1 MDTWYLAREDISL
14 VTIVGVFS
22 YEGCYIIAIIN
33 DSTVCPTACLQQRKQ
48 HISALLCF
56 VVSLGQECRGRP
68 HVMTLW
74 WSRSVRC
81 VILWVYDIHGLAPI
95 YTHIHLVV
103 NSGLLAEKLCLPVVG
118 IYKKTHYQT
127 ILLLCLH
134 ETVHFSTWERE
145 NATLCIY
152 FPYVKRPKFAGISY
166 TWNFEIIQHLFN
178 SNTVIESMD
187 ENI

>member
-1 MDTWYLAREDISL
+1 MDTWYLAREDISP

-33 DSTVCPTACLQQRKQ
+33 DSIVCPTACLQQRKQ

-56 VVSLGQECRGRP
+56 VVSFGQECRGRP

-81 VILWVYDIHGLAPI
+81 VILWVYDIHGLAAV

-118 IYKKTHYQT
+118 IYKKHT
-127 ILLLCLH
+127 IRQFCCYAYMKPYIFLH
-134 ETVHFSTWERE
+134 GNVKTQHF
-145 NATLCIY
+145 AYIFL
-152 FPYVKRPKFAGISY
+152 
-166 TWNFEIIQHLFN
+166 
-178 SNTVIESMD
+178 M
-187 ENI
+187 